1 MDEHELE
8 RTADDRLEEL
18 LDAYASARLAPA
30 APVLSRIRATVVAE
44 ANARAASQRLT
55 FAAPAEAPPVPRFS
69 LARFSRLSLARFPQ
83 ARPALAIVF
92 AVSLS
97 LGIGTA
103 VVAAPPG
110 SAFYNARLS
119 IEAAMMP
126 SVRDLDARLAAYE
139 EQFDRR
145 LAEADAA
152 IARGDESALAAAL
165 AAYQQEVTNAV
176 AEIGDSQDRLAQFEA
191 VLAKRI
197 ATLQELSVR
206 LPTEVA
212 RANAV
217 QHAIQASEKAVAKL
231 QAKQAHGNRP
241 STPPGQAPN
250 PPNRP

>member
-1 MDEHELE
+1 MDRHELE
-8 RTADDRLEEL
+8 LAANDRLEEL
-18 LDAYASARLAPA
+18 LEAYASARLAPA
-30 APVLSRIRATVVAE
+30 GPVLSRIRATVVAE
-44 ANARAASQRLT
+44 AKARADSQRLT
-55 FAAPAEAPPVPRFS
+55 FASPAPAAPVARFS
-69 LARFSRLSLARFPQ
+69 LARLSRARFPE
-83 ARPALAIVF
+83 ARTALAIVF
-92 AVSLS
+92 SVSLS
-97 LGIGTA
+97 LAIGTA

-119 IEAAMMP
+119 LEAAMMP
-126 SVRDLDARLAAYE
+126 SVGDLDARLAAYE

-176 AEIGDSQDRLAQFEA
+176 AEIGDSKDRLAQFEA

-197 ATLQELSVR
+197 AKLQELSVR

-217 QHAIQASEKAVAKL
+217 DHAIAASEKAVAKL
-231 QAKQAHGNRP
+231 QAKQNHGNNRP
-241 STPPGQAPN
+241 STPPGQQLS

>member
-1 MDEHELE
+1 MDRMELE
-8 RTADDRLEEL
+8 RTANDRLEDL
-18 LDAYASARLAPA
+18 LEAYASVRLAPA
-30 APVLSRIRATVVAE
+30 RPVLARIRSNVLAE
-44 ANARAASQRLT
+44 ANARAAAQRLS
-55 FAAPAEAPPVPRFS
+55 FAPPPPAPPV
-69 LARFSRLSLARFPQ
+69 ARFSVARLSLARIPQ

-92 AVSLS
+92 SVSLS
-97 LGIGTA
+97 LAIGTA

-110 SAFYNARLS
+110 SALYNARLS

-126 SVRDLDARLAAYE
+126 SVGDLDARLAAYE

-176 AEIGDSQDRLAQFEA
+176 AEIGDGNDRLAQFEA
-191 VLAKRI
+191 VLARRI

-206 LPTEVA
+206 LPTDVA

-217 QHAIQASEKAVAKL
+217 NHAIAASEKAVAKL
-231 QAKQAHGNRP
+231 QAKQNHGN
-241 STPPGQAPN
+241 
-250 PPNRP
+250 NRP

>member
-1 MDEHELE
+1 MDRMELE
-8 RTADDRLEEL
+8 RSANDRLEEL
-18 LDAYASARLAPA
+18 LEAYASARLAA
-30 APVLSRIRATVVAE
+30 ARPVLARIRTKVLAE
-44 ANARAASQRLT
+44 ANARAAAQRLS
-55 FAAPAEAPPVPRFS
+55 FAPPPAPPVAPFS
-69 LARFSRLSLARFPQ
+69 LTRLSLARIPQ

-97 LGIGTA
+97 LGIGSA

-126 SVRDLDARLAAYE
+126 SVGDLDARLAAYE
-139 EQFDRR
+139 DQFDRR

-176 AEIGDSQDRLAQFEA
+176 AEIGDANDRLAQFEA

-206 LPTEVA
+206 LPTDVA

-217 QHAIQASEKAVAKL
+217 EHAIAASEKAVEKL
-231 QAKQAHGNRP
+231 QAKQNHGNNRP
-241 STPPGQAPN
+241 STPPGQQSSPV
-250 PPNRP
+250 NRP

>member
-1 MDEHELE
+1 MDRYELE
-8 RTADDRLEEL
+8 RTANDRLEEL
-18 LDAYASARLAPA
+18 LEAYASTRLAPA
-30 APVLSRIRATVVAE
+30 GPVLSRIRATVVAE
-44 ANARAASQRLT
+44 AKARAASQRLT
-55 FAAPAEAPPVPRFS
+55 FAPPAPAPRIARFS
-69 LARFSRLSLARFPQ
+69 LARLSFARFPQ

-126 SVRDLDARLAAYE
+126 SVGDLDARLAAYE

-152 IARGDESALAAAL
+152 IARGDEPALAAAL

-176 AEIGDSQDRLAQFEA
+176 AEIGDAHDRLAQFEA

-206 LPTEVA
+206 LPTDVA

-217 QHAIQASEKAVAKL
+217 QHAIQASEKAVARL
-231 QAKQAHGNRP
+231 QAKRAHGINRP
-241 STPPGQAPN
+241 TTPPGQAPN
-250 PPNRP
+250 PPSRP